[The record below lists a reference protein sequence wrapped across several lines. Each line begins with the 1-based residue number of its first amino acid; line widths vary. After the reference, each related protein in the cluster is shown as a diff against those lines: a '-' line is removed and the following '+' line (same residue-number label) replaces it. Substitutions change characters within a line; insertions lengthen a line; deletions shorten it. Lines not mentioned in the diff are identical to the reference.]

1 MGKKSKVL
9 VVDDEKIACT
19 ALGAIL
25 KEHYEVLEAADGKEA
40 FELLSGASEEI
51 AAVILDIVMPE
62 YDGYYF
68 LERYRASDM
77 YQEVPVIMATV
88 EDDAAVEKRCLELG
102 AWDFI
107 GKPYD
112 PDIIR
117 FRIRNVIEHS
127 QLQISR
133 ELKYRAEF
141 DVLTGIYNKSNMFQ
155 ATSEIVRRYADKNF
169 AFIRMDIEKFQ
180 LINSFFGMDEG
191 DRLLKYIAHLL
202 TKEAGGRDDIVYGR
216 IEADI
221 FGICMPYSEQQ
232 ELLDFTGRL
241 RERLGSYPLEFDI
254 VPIFG
259 IYLIEER
266 SVSPNHMYD
275 RANLA
280 AKHCKGN
287 YIRNYAFYTRRMSE
301 EIEKE
306 QRIVNSMKHALED
319 EQFILYL
326 QPKYE
331 LSDNQVAGAEVLV
344 RWQSRERG
352 MVSPGEFI
360 PVFERNGFITK
371 LDCYVWE
378 KTCMMLRKWLDEGK
392 NPRPVSVNL
401 SRVSLYNP
409 KLVETICGLVEKYDI
424 PRYLFQLELTESA
437 YTSNPKV
444 VQETMQRLQNEGFS
458 ILMDDFGSGY
468 SSLNVLKDIDV
479 DVLKMDMRFL
489 SDTDKRRRGENILMS
504 VVRMAK
510 WLNMPV
516 VAEGVE
522 RREQADFLRSIGCE
536 YVQGFYF
543 AKPMPVED
551 YEKLVFTGTPEAS
564 GGGRVS
570 KTDSPW
576 PLNSRIEELFLKLQ
590 QGVAVYEYS
599 GNQIKIVLINDAYYN
614 VCGGDMINEGK
625 RRLFIIDRRYE
636 SRMLDAFRQA
646 VDTKQTVD
654 CEFLWDDEAA
664 GRVDWFHLELHYM
677 KQDGEKHVLYGILTN
692 ITEQKEL
699 DRELQK
705 YRMALS

>member
-1 MGKKSKVL
+1 MRQS
-9 VVDDEKIACT
+9 
-19 ALGAIL
+19 
-25 KEHYEVLEAADGKEA
+25 
-40 FELLSGASEEI
+40 
-51 AAVILDIVMPE
+51 
-62 YDGYYF
+62 
-68 LERYRASDM
+68 
-77 YQEVPVIMATV
+77 TV
-88 EDDAAVEKRCLELG
+88 R
-102 AWDFI
+102 
-107 GKPYD
+107 
-112 PDIIR
+112 
-117 FRIRNVIEHS
+117 
-127 QLQISR
+127 
-133 ELKYRAEF
+133 
-141 DVLTGIYNKSNMFQ
+141 GI
-155 ATSEIVRRYADKNF
+155 TSA
-169 AFIRMDIEKFQ
+169 
-180 LINSFFGMDEG
+180 
-191 DRLLKYIAHLL
+191 
-202 TKEAGGRDDIVYGR
+202 
-216 IEADI
+216 
-221 FGICMPYSEQQ
+221 
-232 ELLDFTGRL
+232 
-241 RERLGSYPLEFDI
+241 
-254 VPIFG
+254 
-259 IYLIEER
+259 
-266 SVSPNHMYD
+266 
-275 RANLA
+275 
-280 AKHCKGN
+280 
-287 YIRNYAFYTRRMSE
+287 NYAFYTRRMSE

-331 LSDNQVAGAEVLV
+331 LLDNQVAGAEVLV

-378 KTCMMLRKWLDEGK
+378 KTCMMLRKWIDEGK

-599 GNQIKIVLINDAYYN
+599 GNQIKIVRINDAYYN

-654 CEFLWDDEAA
+654 CE
-664 GRVDWFHLELHYM
+664 
-677 KQDGEKHVLYGILTN
+677 VLVG
-692 ITEQKEL
+692 
-699 DRELQK
+699 
-705 YRMALS
+705 

>member
-1 MGKKSKVL
+1 
-9 VVDDEKIACT
+9 
-19 ALGAIL
+19 
-25 KEHYEVLEAADGKEA
+25 
-40 FELLSGASEEI
+40 
-51 AAVILDIVMPE
+51 
-62 YDGYYF
+62 
-68 LERYRASDM
+68 
-77 YQEVPVIMATV
+77 
-88 EDDAAVEKRCLELG
+88 
-102 AWDFI
+102 
-107 GKPYD
+107 
-112 PDIIR
+112 
-117 FRIRNVIEHS
+117 
-127 QLQISR
+127 
-133 ELKYRAEF
+133 
-141 DVLTGIYNKSNMFQ
+141 
-155 ATSEIVRRYADKNF
+155 
-169 AFIRMDIEKFQ
+169 
-180 LINSFFGMDEG
+180 
-191 DRLLKYIAHLL
+191 
-202 TKEAGGRDDIVYGR
+202 
-216 IEADI
+216 
-221 FGICMPYSEQQ
+221 
-232 ELLDFTGRL
+232 
-241 RERLGSYPLEFDI
+241 
-254 VPIFG
+254 
-259 IYLIEER
+259 
-266 SVSPNHMYD
+266 
-275 RANLA
+275 
-280 AKHCKGN
+280 
-287 YIRNYAFYTRRMSE
+287 MSE

-331 LSDNQVAGAEVLV
+331 LLDNQVAGAEVLV

-378 KTCMMLRKWLDEGK
+378 KTCMMLRKWIDEGK

-599 GNQIKIVLINDAYYN
+599 GNQIKIVRINDAYYN